1 MIETTVFYIHSGV
14 RWLIVG
20 LAIIAIIWYALVAAR
35 RVSNERVD
43 RALMLIFTIGL
54 DIQALLGVIHLLE
67 MLGVPGSVGWQQI
80 AHLVIM
86 LGAIGLAHMV
96 SARWKKAEA
105 PLRARNY
112 LLGLVGTLVLVFI
125 AVTLLPGGLAVRWT
139 LG

>member
-1 MIETTVFYIHSGV
+1 MVQTTVFYIHSGV

-20 LAIIAIIWYALVAAR
+20 VALVSIVWYALVAAR
-35 RVSNERVD
+35 RASNERVD
-43 RALMLIFTIGL
+43 RILMMVFTIAI
-54 DIQALLGVIHLLE
+54 DIQALLGIIHLLE
-67 MLGVPGSVGWQQI
+67 MLGVPGAVGWEQI

-86 LGAIGLAHMV
+86 FGAIALAHMV

-112 LLGLVGTLVLVFI
+112 LLGLIGTLVLVFI
-125 AVTLLPGGLAVRWT
+125 AVTLLPGGLALRWK

>member
-1 MIETTVFYIHSGV
+1 MVQTTVFYIHSGV

-20 LAIIAIIWYALVAAR
+20 LALLSIVWYALVAAR
-35 RVSNERVD
+35 RTSNERVD
-43 RALMLIFTIGL
+43 RTLMLVFTIAI
-54 DIQALLGVIHLLE
+54 DIQALLGIIHLLE
-67 MLGVPGSVGWQQI
+67 MLGIPGTVGWAQI

-86 LGAIGLAHMV
+86 LGAIALAHMV
-96 SARWKKAEA
+96 SARWKKAAA

-125 AVTLLPGGLAVRWT
+125 AVTLLPGGLALRWR